1 MGPSSILF
9 GSVYRCVCTFQPGNF
24 TGCGSDPV
32 VHVRV
37 RLTMET
43 PKLPACT
50 KSVSLQNVEVG
61 HYTEEEDEN
70 ICSISIRFRACL
82 RLCFVSTLTGYQR
95 GNISRQLLL

>member
-9 GSVYRCVCTFQPGNF
+9 GSVYRCVCTFEPGNF

-50 KSVSLQNVEVG
+50 KSVRDFRMLKLD
-61 HYTEEEDEN
+61 T
-70 ICSISIRFRACL
+70 IRKKKMKIFARFLYDLGPAYVFASFPL
-82 RLCFVSTLTGYQR
+82 
-95 GNISRQLLL
+95 